1 MFFIFLLSLNINT
14 VIYNVLKE
22 VLELGEDVVLMDV
35 VDERVGYLFKFDFDL
50 SGCYLLDSKVR
61 IVIL

>member
-1 MFFIFLLSLNINT
+1 MFFIFLLSLNINI

-35 VDERVGYLFKFDFDL
+35 VD
-50 SGCYLLDSKVR
+50 
-61 IVIL
+61 